1 MVEEGLEAVKVLEL
15 GPVVVLPWGPG
26 CERVSWNSTCGSC
39 PVQSGGV
46 PQVLSVFCVGMT
58 VSQPGP
64 WEDWGSEGHSGCSVQ
79 VVVFCQ
85 AVSYGVINCLLDC
98 PVWV

>member
-1 MVEEGLEAVKVLEL
+1 MVEEGCEAVKVLEL
-15 GPVVVLPWGPG
+15 GPVVVLPWGLG
-26 CERVSWNSTCGSC
+26 C